1 RMSERTLPGLHSRS
15 PGIPEDSQVGYEVG
29 AGTPSRGPR
38 SEAQD
43 LGVPFHVHEAVAAHV
58 EGDDLPFGRLL
69 AWHCLDDGAGD
80 AVGALRGGQE
90 SLGLDELS
98 GPFEHIPFVLRV
110 RDRVDEAAMPEEGE
124 DR

>member
-1 RMSERTLPGLHSRS
+1 MSERTLPRRHSPC
-15 PGIPEDSQVGYEVG
+15 PGIPEDSQVRYEVDT
-29 AGTPSRGPR
+29 GTPSRGPR

-43 LGVPFHVHEAVAAHV
+43 LGVPFHVHEAVAAHF
-58 EGDDLPFGRLL
+58 EGDDLPFARFLAFHRLV
-69 AWHCLDDGAGD
+69 DGAGD

-98 GPFEHIPFVLRV
+98 GPFEHITFVLRDS
-110 RDRVDEAAMPEEGE
+110 DRVDEAAMPEEGE

>member
-1 RMSERTLPGLHSRS
+1 NVGSHGYTPLLLPV
-15 PGIPEDSQVGYEVG
+15 PEDSQVGYEVD
-29 AGTPSRGPR
+29 AGIPSRGPR
-38 SEAQD
+38 SEAEN

-58 EGDDLPFGRLL
+58 EGDDLPFARFLAFHRLV
-69 AWHCLDDGAGD
+69 DGAGD

-110 RDRVDEAAMPEEGE
+110 RDRVDEPAMPEKGE